1 MKKQFLVL
9 CLLGLTSFGVVNAE
23 QKEKKNITI
32 EQLSKGLP
40 EGILTS
46 KPSIVGWH
54 DDSNVIFREIK
65 DNKPSYFLY
74 NTKTQEEKAYQIPA
88 PKVQASILSELGKEI
103 KNPTFSPDSTMIAYT
118 KDNNLYILD
127 VATSEHKAITTDGT
141 DLIMNGWSSWVYYEE
156 ILGRPTQYKAFWWSP
171 DSKKIAYYKFDDT
184 NVPMFPI
191 YHSAGKHG
199 TLTETRYPKAGDEN
213 PKVEI
218 AMVDLGTNE
227 TTWAKFDKND
237 DQYFGTPFW
246 SAESDKFMIPWMPR
260 EQNHLVLY
268 EVSPTD
274 GSKKHI
280 YEERQDTWIDWITA
294 MKFVDN
300 GFYMIRDFDGWEQ
313 IYYQSFDG
321 KILTKLTHGNNWT
334 TNIIKVDQKNNLIF
348 FTSRADI
355 STRNNVYKLDLKKGT
370 TERISAG
377 DYNYS
382 RVKISPNNKSFVADV
397 SNVSTSNK
405 TVIEKFGKKHQI
417 TTVSDVKG
425 EKYDDYKIAE
435 GEMLFIEVDGYKLPA
450 TITLPIDMDPNKKYP
465 VIISMYG
472 GPNSGT
478 VMDTWKRPTR
488 TNQLWANQ
496 GVIQI
501 SIDPRASGHCGKKG
515 VNHIHRSLGQIELHD
530 YIEWVKYLRT
540 LPYVDATKIG
550 ITGFSYG
557 GTMTTLALTDGA
569 DYFQYGIAGGGVYD
583 WQLYDSHYTE
593 RYMDRPQDNPEGYAF
608 TRVWDRV
615 AKYNGGDS
623 SMLKITHGSSDDNV
637 HLQNTMQLVD
647 ALHKENKEFELMI
660 YPGGYHGYR
669 GYQGIHSSKNDIIF
683 WYKHLLDKKV
693 PKVLK
698 EAL

>member
-1 MKKQFLVL
+1 MKKKFLML
-9 CLLGLTSFGVVNAE
+9 CLLGLTSFGVANAE
-23 QKEKKNITI
+23 QKEKHSITI

-40 EGILTS
+40 EGVLTS
-46 KPSIVGWH
+46 KPYVVGWY
-54 DDSNVIFREIK
+54 DDANIIFSERK
-65 DNKPSYFLY
+65 DGKSSYFLY
-74 NTKTQEEKAYQIPA
+74 NTKTKEKTAYQMPK
-88 PKVQASILSELGKEI
+88 PKVKSSVLSELSKDL

-118 KDNNLYILD
+118 KDNNLYVLD

-171 DSKKIAYYKFDDT
+171 DSKKIAYYKFDDS

-218 AMVDLGTNE
+218 AMVDLESNK
-227 TTWAKFDKND
+227 TTWAKFDKNE
-237 DQYFGTPFW
+237 DQYFGIPFW

-260 EQNHLVLY
+260 EQNHLILY
-268 EVSPTD
+268 EVSPAD
-274 GSKKHI
+274 GSKTHI
-280 YEERQDTWIDWITA
+280 YEEHQDTWIDWINA

-321 KILTKLTHGNNWT
+321 KILNKLTDGNNWDT
-334 TNIIKVDQKNNLIF
+334 KIIKVDQKNGVIF
-348 FTSRADI
+348 YTSRAEI
-355 STRNNVYKLDLKKGT
+355 STRNDVYKLNIKKAT
-370 TERISAG
+370 SERISMG

-382 RVKISPNNKSFVADV
+382 GVKISPNNKSFVADI

-405 TVIEKFGKKHQI
+405 TVLITIGKKPKMTI
-417 TTVSDVKG
+417 LADIMG
-425 EKYDDYKIAE
+425 DKYDNYKISE
-435 GEMLFIEVDGYKLPA
+435 SQMLFIEVDGYKIPA
-450 TITLPIDMDPNKKYP
+450 TITLPIDMDPNKKHP

-488 TNQLWANQ
+488 NNQIWANQ

-501 SIDPRASGHCGKKG
+501 AIDHRAAGHNGKEG
-515 VNHIHRSLGQIELHD
+515 VNFIHRSLGQIELHD

-550 ITGFSYG
+550 ITGFSFG

-569 DYFQYGIAGGGVYD
+569 EYFQYGIAGGGVYD
-583 WQLYDSHYTE
+583 WQLYDTHYTE

-608 TRVWDRV
+608 TRVWNRV
-615 AKYNGGDS
+615 EKYNGGDS

-669 GYQGIHSSKNDIIF
+669 GYQGIHSTKNDFIF

-698 EAL
+698 DAL